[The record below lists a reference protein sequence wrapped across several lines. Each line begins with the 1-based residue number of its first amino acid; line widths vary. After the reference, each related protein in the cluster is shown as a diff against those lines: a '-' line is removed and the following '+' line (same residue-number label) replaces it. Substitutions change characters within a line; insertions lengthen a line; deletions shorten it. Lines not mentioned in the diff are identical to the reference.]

1 MPTRGT
7 STSEWHC
14 TAHLSHTCSDMHG
27 HMEQTRI
34 CTCIMYRTH
43 THTHTHLLDL
53 RSSNPYG
60 QNGEMAE
67 EFGWLVKNI
76 WLGGYKSM
84 APRDLKVGGA
94 SVSDGCV
101 RWVGLQ
107 QVLGVR
113 WVGLRQVP
121 GVSGGWGCSKCW
133 VSGGWGCSKCW
144 MCQVGGAAAS
154 VGCQVGGAAASAGC
168 VR

>member
-1 MPTRGT
+1 MY
-7 STSEWHC
+7 
-14 TAHLSHTCSDMHG
+14 MH
-27 HMEQTRI
+27 HVP
-34 CTCIMYRTH
+34 YTH

-107 QVLGVR
+107 QVLGV
-113 WVGLRQVP
+113 
-121 GVSGGWGCSKCW
+121 SGGWGCGKCW
-133 VSGGWGCSKCW
+133 V
-144 MCQVGGAAAS
+144 CQVGGAAAS